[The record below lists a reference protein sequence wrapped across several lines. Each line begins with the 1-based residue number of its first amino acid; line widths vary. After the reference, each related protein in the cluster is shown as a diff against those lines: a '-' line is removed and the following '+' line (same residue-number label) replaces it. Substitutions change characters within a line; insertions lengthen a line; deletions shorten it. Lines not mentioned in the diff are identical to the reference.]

1 MAGIAV
7 KNNLILYYGNIAGDV
22 EDGKAVLDPM
32 FKNEYLTRFLQEKK
46 GLEPCWQDGVYD
58 RLVHGRVDLTGEVKP
73 IRKRMHSVLSSVA
86 PP

>member
-58 RLVHGRVDLTGEVKP
+58 RLVHGRVDLTGEV
-73 IRKRMHSVLSSVA
+73 
-86 PP
+86 

>member
-32 FKNEYLTRFLQEKK
+32 FKNEYLTRFL
-46 GLEPCWQDGVYD
+46 
-58 RLVHGRVDLTGEVKP
+58 
-73 IRKRMHSVLSSVA
+73 
-86 PP
+86 

>member
-7 KNNLILYYGNIAGDV
+7 KNNLILYYGNMAGYV

-32 FKNEYLTRFLQEKK
+32 FKNGYLTRFMQEKK

-58 RLVHGRVDLTGEVKP
+58 RLVQGRWT
-73 IRKRMHSVLSSVA
+73 
-86 PP
+86 